1 MAIFPKIQSPCPY
14 KNNLAA
20 IMDGD
25 TCRMCKRQVFDL
37 TDMRDEERV
46 AFMQACVGEVCVS
59 YRVPI
64 RPALA
69 AATLAALSIAMPTA
83 AAAQEDYMEIVVGG
97 VRDLH
102 KVKYVEIVA
111 DRAVPELPAIYED
124 APAVATGAVHAAAP
138 ATSGVASASASK
150 PEPVRG
156 NGS

>member
-14 KNNLAA
+14 KSNLAA

-25 TCRMCKRQVFDL
+25 MCRMCKRQVFDL

-59 YRVPI
+59 YRLPI

-69 AATLAALSIAMPTA
+69 AVAFAASAVAMPMA
-83 AAAQEDYMEIVVGG
+83 AAAQDDSYDIVVGG

-102 KVKYVEIVA
+102 NVKYVEVA
-111 DRAVPELPAIYED
+111 ADKAVPELPAVYED
-124 APAVATGAVHAAAP
+124 APAARPARAVTPAP
-138 ATSGVASASASK
+138 SKASAA
-150 PEPVRG
+150 RG
-156 NGS
+156 AREMPARRNGG